1 MVFETI
7 VGLDGTLTLSVG
19 DKMALKLLGALRMMG
34 EMAPLALNNLVL
46 IETPIAS
53 QEKTISELA
62 HQLEFAPCK
71 RIQNPANFAV
81 EIRNPEDWNPEST
94 MVWNPES
101 TMVWIPESRKLES
114 GIRNSLCAPEHA
126 QSLLSWDFFN
136 SFPVIFLLNYSQ
148 MTKTSKIILHECDKE
163 EVIYFDLH

>member
-1 MVFETI
+1 
-7 VGLDGTLTLSVG
+7 
-19 DKMALKLLGALRMMG
+19 MALKLLGALRMMG

-81 EIRNPEDWNPEST
+81 GIRNPEDWNPESRIH
-94 MVWNPES
+94 NG
-101 TMVWIPESRKLES
+101 LES
-114 GIRNSLCAPEHA
+114 GIHYGLDSGIQKAGIRDPEFIVRARACAVVTQLGLFQLVPSHFLVKLFANDKDIENNSAR
-126 QSLLSWDFFN
+126 
-136 SFPVIFLLNYSQ
+136 VR
-148 MTKTSKIILHECDKE
+148 
-163 EVIYFDLH
+163 

>member
-81 EIRNPEDWNPEST
+81 GIRNPQWFGIRNPQWFGIRNPLWSGFRNPES
-94 MVWNPES
+94 WNPG
-101 TMVWIPESRKLES
+101 S
-114 GIRNSLCAPEHA
+114 GIHCARPSMRSRYSA
-126 QSLLSWDFFN
+126 GTFSTRSQSFS
-136 SFPVIFLLNYSQ
+136 
-148 MTKTSKIILHECDKE
+148 C
-163 EVIYFDLH
+163 

>member
-71 RIQNPANFAV
+71 RIQNP
-81 EIRNPEDWNPEST
+81 
-94 MVWNPES
+94 
-101 TMVWIPESRKLES
+101 LES
-114 GIRNSLCAPEHA
+114 GIQRTGIRNPQWFGIRNPLWSGFRNPESWNPGSGIHCARPSMRSRYSA
-126 QSLLSWDFFN
+126 GTFSTRSQSFS
-136 SFPVIFLLNYSQ
+136 
-148 MTKTSKIILHECDKE
+148 C
-163 EVIYFDLH
+163 